1 MTTFV
6 LVDFENIQ
14 RINAAVLKGGPVK
27 IKVFLGEHQSNVP
40 LEMVRALQLF
50 GSDVEYL
57 QIDGNGKN
65 ALDFHIAYYVGR
77 LAAEN
82 PGASFQIV
90 SKDTGFDPLVRHL
103 KTRGIHCDRSA
114 SVIDTRSVKPS
125 KRLPTEQR
133 IDAIVA
139 NLAKRKAGK
148 PRTLKALRSTIH
160 ALFGKEMLEQ
170 ELDGLI
176 SELKSR
182 GLIAVVDGKVSYSGL
197 A

>member
-1 MTTFV
+1 LATFV

-14 RINAAVLKGGPVK
+14 SISAVVLEGGPAK

-40 LEMVRALQLF
+40 LQTARALQRF
-50 GSDVEYL
+50 GSDVEYI

-65 ALDFHIAYYVGR
+65 ALDFHIAYYIGR

-103 KTRGIHCDRSA
+103 TTRGIQCGRSA
-114 SVIDTRSVKPS
+114 TVSDITSLKPS
-125 KRLPTEQR
+125 KQLPTEQM

-139 NLAKRKAGK
+139 NLVKRKAGK
-148 PRTLKALRSTIH
+148 PRTLKTLRSTIH
-160 ALFGKEMLEQ
+160 ALFGKEMPEQ
-170 ELDGLI
+170 ELDGLVNR
-176 SELKSR
+176 LKSR

>member
-14 RINAAVLKGGPVK
+14 RIRASVLKGGPVK
-27 IKVFLGEHQSNVP
+27 IRVFLGEHQSNVP
-40 LEMVRALQLF
+40 LETARALQRF
-50 GSDVEYL
+50 GSDVEYI
-57 QIDGNGKN
+57 QIDGTGKN
-65 ALDFHIAYYVGR
+65 ALDFHIAYYIGC

-103 KTRGIHCDRSA
+103 KTRGIHCGRSV
-114 SVIDTRSVKPS
+114 SVTDTTVKPS
-125 KRLPTEQR
+125 KPFSKEQM

-160 ALFGKEMLEQ
+160 ALCGKEMPEHD
-170 ELDGLI
+170 LDSLV
-176 SELKSR
+176 SQLTSR
-182 GLIAVVDGKVSYSGL
+182 GLITVTDGKVSYRCL

>member
-14 RINAAVLKGGPVK
+14 RISIAVLNGGPFKV
-27 IKVFLGEHQSNVP
+27 KVFLGEHQSSVP
-40 LEMVRALQLF
+40 LEMARALQRF
-50 GSDVEYL
+50 GSDVEYI

-65 ALDFHIAYYVGR
+65 ALDFHIAYYIGR
-77 LAAEN
+77 LASEN

-103 KTRGIHCDRSA
+103 KTRGIHCRRSA
-114 SVIDTRSVKPS
+114 SVTDITSVKPS
-125 KRLPTEQR
+125 KQLSTEQM
-133 IDAIVA
+133 IDAIVV

-148 PRTLKALRSTIH
+148 PRTLETLRSTIH

-170 ELDGLI
+170 ELDVLV
-176 SELKSR
+176 SQLKSR
-182 GLIAVVDGKVSYSGL
+182 GVIAVVDGKVSYSGL
-197 A
+197 S

>member
-40 LEMVRALQLF
+40 LEMARALQRF
-50 GSDVEYL
+50 GSDVEYI

-65 ALDFHIAYYVGR
+65 ALDFHIAYYIGH
-77 LAAEN
+77 LAAED

-103 KTRGIHCDRSA
+103 KTRGIHCGRYA
-114 SVIDTRSVKPS
+114 SVTDIASVKPS
-125 KRLPTEQR
+125 KQLSTEQM

-148 PRTLKALRSTIH
+148 PRTLKTLRSTIH
-160 ALFGKEMLEQ
+160 ALFAKGMLEQ
-170 ELDGLI
+170 ELDGLV
-176 SELKSR
+176 SQLKSR
-182 GLIAVVDGKVSYSGL
+182 GLIAVVDGKVSYGGL